1 MPDYTTFIAMTRADA
16 AEYLARFLDDQ
27 QWSLDRFASTIDR
40 ELTFSLGSL
49 DPVWDA
55 VEPKLAWRAGYEP
68 PPLGQPGPRIDA
80 DQLER
85 PEDLPSW
92 FHHPSSAGYARFS
105 ADTLWLID
113 GAARYLG
120 EVLIQTAGG
129 RWVSGSEQV
138 TGYMYQNQPVIT
150 GIRPEPVSP
159 MQTCSVLAA
168 RSLRQRVERGPR
180 TLADVYNAWRA

>member
-1 MPDYTTFIAMTRADA
+1 MTSADA
-16 AEYLARFLDDQ
+16 AEYLAGFLGVQ
-27 QWSLDRFASTIDR
+27 PMSLDRFASTIDR
-40 ELTFSLGSL
+40 ELTFSPGSL
-49 DPVWDA
+49 EPVWDA
-55 VEPKLAWRAGYEP
+55 VEPKLAWREGYEP
-68 PPLGQPGPRIDA
+68 PALGQPGPRIDA
-80 DQLER
+80 DQLEL

-120 EVLIQTAGG
+120 ELLIQTIGG
-129 RWVSGSEQV
+129 RWASGSERV
-138 TGYMYQNQPVIT
+138 KGYMYQNQPVLT

-168 RSLRQRVERGPR
+168 RSLRQRVERGPQ
-180 TLADVYNAWRA
+180 TLTDVYNAWSASARPQ